1 MSVPD
6 PSWDSA
12 SDQIS
17 AHSLQDRV
25 EVSCILCLY
34 SVHPSGSAEALS
46 EKSGFFFALSLGLLA
61 PSLTTCC
68 LFRLDHFMRQDQTDR
83 FCLMLLVILVIFVE
97 ALLDYSSAD
106 TYYMAQAI
114 HHVE

>member
-46 EKSGFFFALSLGLLA
+46 EKSGFFLCIIAWIISSFIGNLLPLPAGALYGAGSN
-61 PSLTTCC
+61 
-68 LFRLDHFMRQDQTDR
+68 
-83 FCLMLLVILVIFVE
+83 
-97 ALLDYSSAD
+97 
-106 TYYMAQAI
+106 
-114 HHVE
+114 